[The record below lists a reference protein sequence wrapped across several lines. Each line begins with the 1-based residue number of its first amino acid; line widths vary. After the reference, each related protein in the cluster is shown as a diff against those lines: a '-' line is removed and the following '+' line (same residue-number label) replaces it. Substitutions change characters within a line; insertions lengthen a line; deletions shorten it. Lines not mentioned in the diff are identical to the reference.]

1 MDGAFKMTGIWICYR
16 KKNSRIKFFSFL
28 YDSVLG
34 RSFLTSFISSY
45 ILTESPR
52 ANCSKK
58 NMIALISKTGYSWSR
73 QLINLLFFY
82 FESRKLWQSRSVF
95 NGNSLHIIFR

>member
-16 KKNSRIKFFSFL
+16 KRDSRINFFFL
-28 YDSVLG
+28 FYTDSVLG

-52 ANCSKK
+52 AKCSKK
-58 NMIALISKTGYSWSR
+58 NMIALMSKTGYSCDHA
-73 QLINLLFFY
+73 N
-82 FESRKLWQSRSVF
+82 
-95 NGNSLHIIFR
+95 